1 MNNKQVVNLHKTFF
15 VSYLSTD
22 IKLSSSQ
29 LSRMIQSGGFLGR
42 LLCVLRKTGLPVTK
56 NVIQALAKS
65 ILTPLKLTAAAA
77 ADTGIFK
84 KIMGSGTTT
93 LVISNDEMEEIIKIV
108 KSIEDSGL
116 LLKGVSETI
125 QNEAKGRKG
134 FLSTLLGALD
144 ASLLIRKYVSM

>member
-77 ADTGIFK
+77 DTGIFK
-84 KIMGSGTTT
+84 KIMGSGTTA
-93 LVISNDEMEEIIKIV
+93 LMISNDEMEEIIKIV